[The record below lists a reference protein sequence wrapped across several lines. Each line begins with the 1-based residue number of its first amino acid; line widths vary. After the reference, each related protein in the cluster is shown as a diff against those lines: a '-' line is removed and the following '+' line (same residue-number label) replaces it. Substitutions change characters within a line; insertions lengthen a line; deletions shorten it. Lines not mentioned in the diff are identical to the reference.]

1 MLKAGQ
7 HRCFCT
13 AFGMSVPSIM
23 SAELGSSGE
32 IHTDEHGV
40 PFRIDDIPQSLVVLL
55 ELYYF
60 GDASVS
66 LPN

>member
-1 MLKAGQ
+1 
-7 HRCFCT
+7 
-13 AFGMSVPSIM
+13 MSVPSIM